1 MRLFPCAYTR
11 EFEKTASG
19 LVKELSKKDERKSQ
33 KLLKRPLETWNKC
46 NAFELADRARLMEFM
61 KQDCCQTKIDK
72 IWRGKLAVIS
82 MFRVRLY
89 LKVIFFIYS
98 LLLFLF

>member
-1 MRLFPCAYTR
+1 VEYELCLFLCVCNR

-19 LVKELSKKDERKSQ
+19 LVKVLSDTNEPKSQ
-33 KLLKRPLETWNKC
+33 KLLKRPLETWNKS
-46 NAFELADRARLMEFM
+46 NAFELADSARMMEFM

-72 IWRGKLAVIS
+72 IWRGKLAFIS

-89 LKVIFFIYS
+89 LKVIF
-98 LLLFLF
+98 LLL